1 MKRRVHLLSVALL
14 ASVSLAGCTSSEPAA
29 PISPTPSATV
39 DEARSHA
46 QDTLRRI
53 REAMEAARTYRMSMT
68 VTGGPETVSLVG
80 RGDVS
85 SPSTHK
91 ADATITVA
99 GGVSSRLLIL
109 GDAAYVQV
117 PGSTSFVAVPPD
129 TLARTG
135 GQDVRALVF
144 PTENLRASERA
155 VTAVT
160 DHGPDRLGP
169 LDVRRYTVTLDPARL
184 LDGPVPTTGAPST
197 AAPAPPLSPMTP
209 APPASPVIPAA
220 PVTPA
225 DPAAGA
231 TPSAPAAPT
240 VQGGAP
246 IPGARVTPP
255 APSSPGMGAVPPVP
269 PAGPA
274 PSPTTPTSAVTVPT
288 GPVTFDMWV
297 DAQNH
302 LRKLVMNVSGRTLTT
317 MLDAYGQPVRI
328 TAPAQASVTPLPSGS
343 GSADPSAPSGA
354 APAPSPTGPGGTPPP
369 PATS

>member
-155 VTAVT
+155 VTAVL

-197 AAPAPPLSPMTP
+197 ASPLSPMTP
-209 APPASPVIPAA
+209 APPASPVTPAA
-220 PVTPA
+220 PP
-225 DPAAGA
+225 AGA
-231 TPSAPAAPT
+231 TPGAPATPT
-240 VQGGAP
+240 IQGGTP
-246 IPGARVTPP
+246 IPGAPV
-255 APSSPGMGAVPPVP
+255 APSAPTSPGMSTVPPAP

-369 PATS
+369 PGTS